1 MRTRRLLGAAA
12 LTTLVAA
19 SLAGCVKMDMAL
31 ELQADDTV
39 DGTMIVAVSSAL
51 AELSGQDPDTIAE
64 QLAGDSIDLEQGTI
78 TSQEPYDDGEYI
90 GSTMTFEGETLDSF
104 AGTSD
109 GELGIVRD
117 GDDFVVSGT
126 LDLSEAALGAGA
138 DADATVATMMESIDI
153 QISVTFPGEV
163 SEHNGQL
170 SGNTVTWTPNYG
182 ETLELSARGSA
193 VEGGGG
199 SDLPLGLLI
208 GIGAAVLVA
217 VGLIVFLVVR
227 SRKSSAQPAA
237 ATAAYGAPAQPG
249 YAAPQQPAQP
259 GYGQQPPAQP
269 GYGQQPPQV
278 PPTA

>member
-1 MRTRRLLGAAA
+1 MRNRRILGAAA

-64 QLAGDSIDLEQGTI
+64 QLAGDSMDLEQGTI

-90 GSTMTFEGETLDSF
+90 GTKMTFEGETLDSF
-104 AGTSD
+104 AGTTD
-109 GELGIVRD
+109 GELGIVRE
-117 GDDFVVSGT
+117 GDEFVVSGT
-126 LDLSEAALGAGA
+126 LDLSEAALGAGG
-138 DADATVATMMESIDI
+138 DANETVAGMMDDIDI
-153 QISVTFPGEV
+153 QISITFPGKV
-163 SEHNGQL
+163 SEHNGEL
-170 SGNTVTWTPNYG
+170 SGNTVTWSPKFG

-199 SDLPLGLLI
+199 SSGLPIALLI
-208 GIGAAVLVA
+208 GIGVAVLVA
-217 VGLIVFLVVR
+217 VGLIVFLVAR

-237 ATAAYGAPAQPG
+237 AAPGYAGYGAPQAPAQPG
-249 YAAPQQPAQP
+249 YGAP
-259 GYGQQPPAQP
+259 
-269 GYGQQPPQV
+269 QPPQEQF
-278 PPTA
+278 PPNA